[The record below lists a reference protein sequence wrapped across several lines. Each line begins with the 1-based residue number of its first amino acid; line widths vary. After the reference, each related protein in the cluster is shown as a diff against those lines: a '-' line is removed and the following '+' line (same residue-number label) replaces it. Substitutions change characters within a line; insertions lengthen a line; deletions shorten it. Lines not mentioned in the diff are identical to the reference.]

1 MSEPDRGTF
10 FTAHRISD
18 VENLAVPMRN
28 GLCSQKYKPVDYK
41 HLYELA
47 AVEKMASAKI
57 QLKIEKTEQ
66 VSKINK
72 EQMLLKQ
79 HRQVWWQEHKRLNEN
94 RQKAEAEIKT
104 FLDEE
109 SQKHNFFLDMRDLEH
124 KLSKERDTHQTNT
137 VVPIWQLKENLKFRL
152 TEMQCYISEESCL
165 KSKFNPVEM
174 LQQIKFLKKQQKAIL
189 EFLILESLALER
201 ELEDYKTKALAHSF
215 EEKNGLFLEVP
226 SALLSLECPYPD
238 LKTLIINE
246 YQKLASGYWSKLQEI
261 DQQLKVL
268 HRNIEWK
275 EEDQWVFQTV
285 INQYPSDLQRRRT
298 LYLDVLQRYLPHKS
312 RHDLVVHEKAWD
324 HYHFIRN
331 QRRVLILNWAQ
342 ARKAFLLKAVM
353 TVAEASAAYETEV
366 VFANTR
372 QKQQEICADLK
383 AKVGSRRTIKMK
395 GLEYLSY
402 EQRWR
407 ELGLF
412 SLEKGRLRGISSIC
426 VLQWKAQQEEAAKLE
441 AAVAAR
447 RKEKEDEKDRVRKE
461 QEMIR
466 RAQEKE
472 KVKKYWAE
480 KQLKWQEQE
489 EKDLQHLEELRKL
502 MAEQAV
508 KDRERVKFRQ
518 ALLEKRLLEKK
529 ELARQEAREEEE
541 KEKFLEALRQQVAV
555 VAKLDPARVVADT
568 VASKA
573 RMGIGTKEEFDLQK
587 PLFKLHTY
595 SEQQIISDPRLR
607 VELALREAGLHKTPY
622 AKEIL
627 PKIPALKL
635 PRRDMESTAFKM

>member
-1 MSEPDRGTF
+1 L
-10 FTAHRISD
+10 
-18 VENLAVPMRN
+18 ENLVIPMGN

-57 QLKIEKTEQ
+57 QLKIKKTEQ

-79 HRQVWWQEHKRLNEN
+79 HQQVWWQEHKRLSEN
-94 RQKAEAEIKT
+94 RQKAEAAIQT

-109 SQKHNFFLDMRDLEH
+109 SHKHNFFLDMRDLQH
-124 KLSKERDTHQTNT
+124 KLSKERDTYQKNT
-137 VVPIWQLKENLKFRL
+137 VVPIWQLKANLKFRL
-152 TEMQCYISEESCL
+152 SEMQCYLSEESCL

-174 LQQIKFLKKQQKAIL
+174 LQQIELVKKQQKAIL
-189 EFLILESLALER
+189 EFLNLESLALEK
-201 ELEDYKTKALAHSF
+201 ELEDHKTKALAHCF
-215 EEKNGLFLEVP
+215 EGENGLFLEVP

-238 LKTLIINE
+238 LKTLVINE
-246 YQKLASGYWSKLQEI
+246 YRKLASGYWSKLQEI
-261 DQQLKVL
+261 DQQLRVL
-268 HRNIEWK
+268 YRNIEWK
-275 EEDQWVFQTV
+275 EDDQWVFQTV

-324 HYHFIRN
+324 RYHFTRN
-331 QRRVLILNWAQ
+331 QRRALILNWAE
-342 ARKAFLLKAVM
+342 ARKTFLLKAM
-353 TVAEASAAYETEV
+353 TTVAEASAAHEAEAV
-366 VFANTR
+366 LANTR
-372 QKQQEICADLK
+372 QQQQEICADLK
-383 AKVGSRRTIKMK
+383 AKV
-395 GLEYLSY
+395 
-402 EQRWR
+402 
-407 ELGLF
+407 
-412 SLEKGRLRGISSIC
+412 
-426 VLQWKAQQEEAAKLE
+426 LQWKAQQEEAAHLE

-447 RKEKEDEKDRVRKE
+447 RKEKKDEKERLQKE
-461 QEMIR
+461 REMTR

-489 EKDLQHLEELRKL
+489 EKELQRLEELRKL

-529 ELARQEAREEEE
+529 ELALQEAREEEE
-541 KEKFLEALRQQVAV
+541 KEKCLEALRQQVAV

-607 VELALREAGLHKTPY
+607 VELALREAGLHKTLY

-627 PKIPALKL
+627 PKIPPLKL
-635 PRRDMESTAFKM
+635 PRRDMESTAFKT

>member
-1 MSEPDRGTF
+1 L
-10 FTAHRISD
+10 
-18 VENLAVPMRN
+18 ENLVVPMRN

-57 QLKIEKTEQ
+57 KLKIKKTEQ

-72 EQMLLKQ
+72 EQILLKQ
-79 HRQVWWQEHKRLNEN
+79 HQRVWWQEHKRLSRN

-109 SQKHNFFLDMRDLEH
+109 SHKHNFFLDMRNLEH
-124 KLSKERDTHQTNT
+124 KLSKERDTYQTNT
-137 VVPIWQLKENLKFRL
+137 MVPIWQLKENLKFRL
-152 TEMQCYISEESCL
+152 SEMQRYPSEESCL
-165 KSKFNPVEM
+165 KSKINPVEI
-174 LQQIKFLKKQQKAIL
+174 LQQIEYVKKQQKAIL
-189 EFLILESLALER
+189 EFLVLESLALER
-201 ELEDYKTKALAHSF
+201 ELEDCKTKALAHSF

-226 SALLSLECPYPD
+226 SELLSLECPYPD
-238 LKTLIINE
+238 LKTLVINE
-246 YQKLASGYWSKLQEI
+246 YRKLASGYWSRLQEV

-268 HRNIEWK
+268 YRNTEWK
-275 EEDQWVFQTV
+275 EEDQWIFQTV
-285 INQYPSDLQRRRT
+285 INQYPSDLKRRRT

-312 RHDLVVHEKAWD
+312 RNDLVAHEKAWD
-324 HYHFIRN
+324 RYQFIRN
-331 QRRVLILNWAQ
+331 QRRVLLLNWAE

-353 TVAEASAAYETEV
+353 TAAEASAAHETEV
-366 VFANTR
+366 VLASTR

-383 AKVGSRRTIKMK
+383 AK
-395 GLEYLSY
+395 
-402 EQRWR
+402 
-407 ELGLF
+407 
-412 SLEKGRLRGISSIC
+412 

-447 RKEKEDEKDRVRKE
+447 RKEKQDEKERLQKE
-461 QEMIR
+461 QEMVR

-489 EKDLQHLEELRKL
+489 EKDLQCLEELRKL

-529 ELARQEAREEEE
+529 ELALQEAREEEK
-541 KEKFLEALRQQVAV
+541 KEKYLEALRQQVAV
-555 VAKLDPARVVADT
+555 VAKSDPARVVADT

-573 RMGIGTKEEFDLQK
+573 RVGIGTKEEFDLQK
-587 PLFKLHTY
+587 PLFELHTY
-595 SEQQIISDPRLR
+595 SEQQVISDPRLR

-627 PKIPALKL
+627 RKIPPLKL
-635 PRRDMESTAFKM
+635 PRRDMESTAIKM

>member
-1 MSEPDRGTF
+1 L
-10 FTAHRISD
+10 
-18 VENLAVPMRN
+18 ENLVVPMRN
-28 GLCSQKYKPVDYK
+28 GLCRQKYKPVDYK

-57 QLKIEKTEQ
+57 QLKVKKTEQ
-66 VSKINK
+66 VSKIN
-72 EQMLLKQ
+72 EERMLLKQ
-79 HRQVWWQEHKRLNEN
+79 HRQVWWQEHKRLSEN
-94 RQKAEAEIKT
+94 RQKIEAEIKT

-109 SQKHNFFLDMRDLEH
+109 RHKHKFFLDIRDLEH
-124 KLSKERDTHQTNT
+124 KLSKERDTYQTNT
-137 VVPIWQLKENLKFRL
+137 VAPIWQLKENLKFRL
-152 TEMQCYISEESCL
+152 SEMQCSLSEESCL

-174 LQQIKFLKKQQKAIL
+174 LQQIKFVKKQQQAIL

-238 LKTLIINE
+238 LKTLVINE
-246 YQKLASGYWSKLQEI
+246 YRKLASGYWSKLQEI
-261 DQQLKVL
+261 DQQLKIL
-268 HRNIEWK
+268 YRNIEWK

-324 HYHFIRN
+324 RYHFIRN
-331 QRRVLILNWAQ
+331 QRRVLISNWAQ
-342 ARKAFLLKAVM
+342 ARKAFLLKAVT
-353 TVAEASAAYETEV
+353 TVAEASAAHEAEV
-366 VFANTR
+366 VLATTR

-383 AKVGSRRTIKMK
+383 AKV
-395 GLEYLSY
+395 
-402 EQRWR
+402 
-407 ELGLF
+407 
-412 SLEKGRLRGISSIC
+412 
-426 VLQWKAQQEEAAKLE
+426 LQWKAQQEEAAELE
-441 AAVAAR
+441 AAVGAR
-447 RKEKEDEKDRVRKE
+447 RKEKKDEKERLQKE

-489 EKDLQHLEELRKL
+489 EKDLQRLEELRKL

-529 ELARQEAREEEE
+529 ELALQEAREEEE
-541 KEKFLEALRQQVAV
+541 KEKCLEALRQQVAV

-607 VELALREAGLHKTPY
+607 VELALREAGLHKTLY

-627 PKIPALKL
+627 PKIPPLKL

>member
-1 MSEPDRGTF
+1 MSEPDHGTF
-10 FTAHRISD
+10 FTTHRISD
-18 VENLAVPMRN
+18 VENLVVSMRN
-28 GLCSQKYKPVDYK
+28 GLRSQKYKPVDYK
-41 HLYELA
+41 HLYEIA

-57 QLKIEKTEQ
+57 QLKIKKTEQ
-66 VSKINK
+66 VSKVNK

-79 HRQVWWQEHKRLNEN
+79 HRQVWWQEHKRLSEN

-109 SQKHNFFLDMRDLEH
+109 SHKHNFFLDMRDLEH
-124 KLSKERDTHQTNT
+124 KLSKEQDTYQTNT
-137 VVPIWQLKENLKFRL
+137 VVPVRQLKENLKFRL
-152 TEMQCYISEESCL
+152 SEMHRYLSEESCL
-165 KSKFNPVEM
+165 KSKFNLVEM
-174 LQQIKFLKKQQKAIL
+174 LQQIKFVKKQQKAIL

-201 ELEDYKTKALAHSF
+201 ELEDYKTKVLAHSF

-226 SALLSLECPYPD
+226 STLLSLECPYPD
-238 LKTLIINE
+238 LKTLVINE
-246 YQKLASGYWSKLQEI
+246 YRKLASGYWSKLQEI

-268 HRNIEWK
+268 YRNFEWK
-275 EEDQWVFQTV
+275 QEDQWVFQTV
-285 INQYPSDLQRRRT
+285 INQYRSDLQRRRT

-324 HYHFIRN
+324 HYHFIKN

-342 ARKAFLLKAVM
+342 AKKAFLLKAV
-353 TVAEASAAYETEV
+353 TIIAEASAAHETEV
-366 VFANTR
+366 VLANTK

-383 AKVGSRRTIKMK
+383 A
-395 GLEYLSY
+395 
-402 EQRWR
+402 
-407 ELGLF
+407 
-412 SLEKGRLRGISSIC
+412 
-426 VLQWKAQQEEAAKLE
+426 
-441 AAVAAR
+441 
-447 RKEKEDEKDRVRKE
+447 
-461 QEMIR
+461 
-466 RAQEKE
+466 

-480 KQLKWQEQE
+480 KQLKWQEKE
-489 EKDLQHLEELRKL
+489 EEDLQRLEELRKL
-502 MAEQAV
+502 MAAQAV

-529 ELARQEAREEEE
+529 ELALQEAREEEE
-541 KEKFLEALRQQVAV
+541 KEKCLEALRQQVAV

-607 VELALREAGLHKTPY
+607 VELALREAGLHKTLY

-627 PKIPALKL
+627 PKIPPLKL
-635 PRRDMESTAFKM
+635 PRRDMESTALKM

>member
-1 MSEPDRGTF
+1 MSESDHGTF
-10 FTAHRISD
+10 FTTHRISD
-18 VENLAVPMRN
+18 VENLMIPMRN
-28 GLCSQKYKPVDYK
+28 GLRSQKYKPVDYK

-57 QLKIEKTEQ
+57 QLKIKKTEQ
-66 VSKINK
+66 VSKISK

-79 HRQVWWQEHKRLNEN
+79 HWQVWWQEHKRLSES

-109 SQKHNFFLDMRDLEH
+109 SHKHNFFLDMRDLEH
-124 KLSKERDTHQTNT
+124 KLSKERDTYQANT
-137 VVPIWQLKENLKFRL
+137 VVPIWQLKENLKLRL
-152 TEMQCYISEESCL
+152 SEMQCYLSEESCL
-165 KSKFNPVEM
+165 KSKINPVEM
-174 LQQIKFLKKQQKAIL
+174 LQQIKFVKKRQNAVL

-238 LKTLIINE
+238 LKTLVINE
-246 YQKLASGYWSKLQEI
+246 YRKLASGYWSKLQEI

-268 HRNIEWK
+268 YRNIEWN

-285 INQYPSDLQRRRT
+285 IDQYPSDLQRRRT

-324 HYHFIRN
+324 RYHFIRN
-331 QRRVLILNWAQ
+331 QRRVLMLNWAR
-342 ARKAFLLKAVM
+342 ARKAFLLKAAT
-353 TVAEASAAYETEV
+353 TVAEASAAHETEV
-366 VFANTR
+366 VLANTR

-383 AKVGSRRTIKMK
+383 AKVV
-395 GLEYLSY
+395 E
-402 EQRWR
+402 
-407 ELGLF
+407 
-412 SLEKGRLRGISSIC
+412 
-426 VLQWKAQQEEAAKLE
+426 WKARQEEAAELE

-447 RKEKEDEKDRVRKE
+447 RKEKQDEKERLQKE
-461 QEMIR
+461 QERIR

-489 EKDLQHLEELRKL
+489 EKDLRRLEELRKL

-518 ALLEKRLLEKK
+518 ALLEKQLLEKK
-529 ELARQEAREEEE
+529 ELALQEAREEGE
-541 KEKFLEALRQQVAV
+541 KEKCLDALRQQVAV
-555 VAKLDPARVVADT
+555 VAKLDPARVAADT

-573 RMGIGTKEEFDLQK
+573 RMGIGTKEEFDFQK

-607 VELALREAGLHKTPY
+607 VELALREAGLHKTLY

-627 PKIPALKL
+627 PKIPPLKL
-635 PRRDMESTAFKM
+635 PRRDTESTAFKM

>member
-1 MSEPDRGTF
+1 L
-10 FTAHRISD
+10 
-18 VENLAVPMRN
+18 ENPVVTLRN
-28 GLCSQKYKPVDYK
+28 GCCSQKYKPVDYK

-47 AVEKMASAKI
+47 AAEKMSSAKI
-57 QLKIEKTEQ
+57 LLKIKKTEQ

-79 HRQVWWQEHKRLNEN
+79 HQQVWWQEHKRLSES
-94 RQKAEAEIKT
+94 RKKAEAEIKT

-109 SQKHNFFLDMRDLEH
+109 SHNHNFFSAMRDLEH
-124 KLSKERDTHQTNT
+124 KLSKERDTYQTNT
-137 VVPIWQLKENLKFRL
+137 VVPVWQLKENLKFSL
-152 TEMQCYISEESCL
+152 SEVQCYLLEESCL
-165 KSKFNPVEM
+165 NSKFSPAEM
-174 LQQIKFLKKQQKAIL
+174 LQQIKFVKKQQKAIL
-189 EFLILESLALER
+189 EFLILESLALEG
-201 ELEDYKTKALAHSF
+201 ELEDYKTKALACSF

-226 SALLSLECPYPD
+226 SALLSLDCPYPD
-238 LKTLIINE
+238 VKTLVIDE

-261 DQQLKVL
+261 DQQLEVL
-268 HRNIEWK
+268 YRNMEWRK
-275 EEDQWVFQTV
+275 EDQWVFQTV
-285 INQYPSDLQRRRT
+285 INQYPSDLRRRRT

-312 RHDLVVHEKAWD
+312 RHDLVAHEKAWKR
-324 HYHFIRN
+324 YHFIRK
-331 QRRVLILNWAQ
+331 QYRVLTLNWAR
-342 ARKAFLLKAVM
+342 ARKAFLLKAAT
-353 TVAEASAAYETEV
+353 TVAEASAAHEMEV
-366 VFANTR
+366 GLANSR

-383 AKVGSRRTIKMK
+383 AKV
-395 GLEYLSY
+395 
-402 EQRWR
+402 
-407 ELGLF
+407 
-412 SLEKGRLRGISSIC
+412 
-426 VLQWKAQQEEAAKLE
+426 VQWKAQQEEAAKLE

-447 RKEKEDEKDRVRKE
+447 RKEKKDEKERLQKE
-461 QEMIR
+461 REMIR
-466 RAQEKE
+466 RAQAKE

-489 EKDLQHLEELRKL
+489 EKDLRRLEELRKL

-508 KDRERVKFRQ
+508 KDRERVKYRQ

-529 ELARQEAREEEE
+529 ELALQEAREEEE
-541 KEKFLEALRQQVAV
+541 KEKCLEALRRQVAV

-607 VELALREAGLHKTPY
+607 VELALREAGLHKSLY

-627 PKIPALKL
+627 PKIPPLKL

>member
-1 MSEPDRGTF
+1 L
-10 FTAHRISD
+10 
-18 VENLAVPMRN
+18 ENLVIPMRK

-41 HLYELA
+41 LLYELA
-47 AVEKMASAKI
+47 AEEKVASAKI
-57 QLKIEKTEQ
+57 RLKIKKTEQ

-79 HRQVWWQEHKRLNEN
+79 HQQVWWQEHKRLSEN
-94 RQKAEAEIKT
+94 RQKAEAEIKS
-104 FLDEE
+104 FLDEA
-109 SQKHNFFLDMRDLEH
+109 SHKHNFFSDMKDLEH
-124 KLSKERDTHQTNT
+124 KLSKERDTYQTNT
-137 VVPIWQLKENLKFRL
+137 VVPVWQLKENLNFRL
-152 TEMQCYISEESCL
+152 SEMQCYLSEESCL
-165 KSKFNPVEM
+165 KSKFNLDEM
-174 LQQIKFLKKQQKAIL
+174 LQQIKFVKKQQKAIL

-201 ELEDYKTKALAHSF
+201 ELEDYKTKALVHSS
-215 EEKNGLFLEVP
+215 EEENGLFLEVP
-226 SALLSLECPYPD
+226 SVLLSLECPYPD
-238 LKTLIINE
+238 LKTLVINE
-246 YQKLASGYWSKLQEI
+246 YRKLASAYWSKLQEI

-268 HRNIEWK
+268 CRNPEWE

-324 HYHFIRN
+324 CYRFLMN
-331 QRRVLILNWAQ
+331 QRRVLVLNWAQ
-342 ARKAFLLKAVM
+342 ARKAFSLKATR
-353 TVAEASAAYETEV
+353 TVAEAAAAHETEV
-366 VFANTR
+366 VLANTR

-383 AKVGSRRTIKMK
+383 AK
-395 GLEYLSY
+395 
-402 EQRWR
+402 
-407 ELGLF
+407 
-412 SLEKGRLRGISSIC
+412 

-447 RKEKEDEKDRVRKE
+447 RKEKKDEKERLQKE
-461 QEMIR
+461 KEIIR

-480 KQLKWQEQE
+480 KQLKQQQQE
-489 EKDLQHLEELRKL
+489 EKDLQRLEEFRKL

-508 KDRERVKFRQ
+508 KDRERVEFRR
-518 ALLEKRLLEKK
+518 AVLERRLQEKK
-529 ELARQEAREEEE
+529 ELALREALEEEA
-541 KEKFLEALRQQVAV
+541 KEKCLEALRHQVVAV
-555 VAKLDPARVVADT
+555 VAKSDPARVVADT

-573 RMGIGTKEEFDLQK
+573 RMGVGTKGEFDLQK

-595 SEQQIISDPRLR
+595 SEQQIIADTRLR
-607 VELALREAGLHKTPY
+607 VELALREAGLHKTLY

-627 PKIPALKL
+627 PKIPPLKL

>member
-1 MSEPDRGTF
+1 MSALDHGIF
-10 FTAHRISD
+10 FTTHRISD
-18 VENLAVPMRN
+18 VENLVIPMRN

-47 AVEKMASAKI
+47 AVENVTSAKI
-57 QLKIEKTEQ
+57 KLKIKKTEQ

-79 HRQVWWQEHKRLNEN
+79 HRQVWWQEHKRLNKN
-94 RQKAEAEIKT
+94 RQKAEAEVRT
-104 FLDEE
+104 FLDEA
-109 SQKHNFFLDMRDLEH
+109 SHNHNFFSDMMDLEH
-124 KLSKERDTHQTNT
+124 KLSKERDTYQTNT
-137 VVPIWQLKENLKFRL
+137 VVPIWQLKENLEFRL
-152 TEMQCYISEESCL
+152 SEMHCYLSEESCL
-165 KSKFNPVEM
+165 KSKINPIEM
-174 LQQIKFLKKQQKAIL
+174 LQQIKFVKNQQKAIL

-201 ELEDYKTKALAHSF
+201 ELEDYKTKALEHSS
-215 EEKNGLFLEVP
+215 EEKNRLFLEVP

-238 LKTLIINE
+238 LKTLVINE
-246 YQKLASGYWSKLQEI
+246 YRKLASGYWSKLQEI
-261 DQQLKVL
+261 DQHLKVL
-268 HRNIEWK
+268 YRNIKWK

-342 ARKAFLLKAVM
+342 ARKAFLLKAVT
-353 TVAEASAAYETEV
+353 TVAEASAAHQAEV
-366 VFANTR
+366 ELAHTR

-383 AKVGSRRTIKMK
+383 A
-395 GLEYLSY
+395 
-402 EQRWR
+402 
-407 ELGLF
+407 
-412 SLEKGRLRGISSIC
+412 
-426 VLQWKAQQEEAAKLE
+426 
-441 AAVAAR
+441 
-447 RKEKEDEKDRVRKE
+447 
-461 QEMIR
+461 
-466 RAQEKE
+466 

-489 EKDLQHLEELRKL
+489 KKDLRHLEELRKL

-529 ELARQEAREEEE
+529 ELALQEVREEEE
-541 KEKFLEALRQQVAV
+541 KARCLEALRQQVAV

-573 RMGIGTKEEFDLQK
+573 RMGIGTREEFDLQK

-607 VELALREAGLHKTPY
+607 IELALREAGLHKTLY

-627 PKIPALKL
+627 PKIPPLKL
-635 PRRDMESTAFKM
+635 PRRDTESTAFKM

>member
-1 MSEPDRGTF
+1 L
-10 FTAHRISD
+10 
-18 VENLAVPMRN
+18 ENQVIPMRN
-28 GLCSQKYKPVDYK
+28 GVCGQKYKPVDYK

-57 QLKIEKTEQ
+57 KLKIKKTEQ
-66 VSKINK
+66 VSKIKK

-79 HRQVWWQEHKRLNEN
+79 HQQVWWQEHKRLSEN

-109 SQKHNFFLDMRDLEH
+109 SRKHNFFLDVRDLER
-124 KLSKERDTHQTNT
+124 KLSKERDTYQKNT

-152 TEMQCYISEESCL
+152 SEMQCSLSEESCL
-165 KSKFNPVEM
+165 KSKFSPVEM
-174 LQQIKFLKKQQKAIL
+174 LQQIKLVKKQQKAIL
-189 EFLILESLALER
+189 EFLILESLALEK

-226 SALLSLECPYPD
+226 AALLSLECPYPD
-238 LKTLIINE
+238 LKTLVINE
-246 YQKLASGYWSKLQEI
+246 YRKLASGYRSKLQEI
-261 DQQLKVL
+261 DHQLKVL
-268 HRNIEWK
+268 YRNIDWK

-285 INQYPSDLQRRRT
+285 INQYPSNLQRRRT

-324 HYHFIRN
+324 RYNFIRN

-353 TVAEASAAYETEV
+353 TAAEASAAHETE
-366 VFANTR
+366 AMLASAR
-372 QKQQEICADLK
+372 QKQQEVCAELK
-383 AKVGSRRTIKMK
+383 AK
-395 GLEYLSY
+395 
-402 EQRWR
+402 
-407 ELGLF
+407 
-412 SLEKGRLRGISSIC
+412 
-426 VLQWKAQQEEAAKLE
+426 VLQWKAQQEEAAQLE

-447 RKEKEDEKDRVRKE
+447 RKEKKAEEEKLQRE

-466 RAQEKE
+466 RAHDKE
-472 KVKKYWAE
+472 KLKKYWAE

-489 EKDLQHLEELRKL
+489 DKDLRRLEELRKL

-529 ELARQEAREEEE
+529 ELALREALEEEE
-541 KEKFLEALRQQVAV
+541 KERCLEALRQQVAV
-555 VAKLDPARVVADT
+555 VAKPDPARAVADT

-573 RMGIGTKEEFDLQK
+573 RMGIGTNEEFDLQK
-587 PLFKLHTY
+587 PLFPLHTY
-595 SEQQIISDPRLR
+595 SEQQASIVSDPRLR
-607 VELALREAGLHKTPY
+607 VELALREAGLHKTLY

-627 PKIPALKL
+627 PKIPPLKL
-635 PRRDMESTAFKM
+635 PRRDMESTAFRM

>member
-1 MSEPDRGTF
+1 
-10 FTAHRISD
+10 
-18 VENLAVPMRN
+18 NLVIPMTN

-47 AVEKMASAKI
+47 AAEKMASAKI
-57 QLKIEKTEQ
+57 QLKIKKTEQ
-66 VSKINK
+66 ISKINK

-79 HRQVWWQEHKRLNEN
+79 HQRIWWQEHKRLSEN
-94 RQKAEAEIKT
+94 RQKAEADIKT

-109 SQKHNFFLDMRDLEH
+109 SHKHNFFLDMRDLEH
-124 KLSKERDTHQTNT
+124 KLSKERDTYQENT
-137 VVPIWQLKENLKFRL
+137 VVPIWQLKESCKFRL
-152 TEMQCYISEESCL
+152 SEMQCYLSEESCL

-174 LQQIKFLKKQQKAIL
+174 LQQIELVKKQQKAIL

-226 SALLSLECPYPD
+226 SALLSLECPYPE
-238 LKTLIINE
+238 LKTLVINE
-246 YQKLASGYWSKLQEI
+246 YQKLARGYWSKLQEI
-261 DQQLKVL
+261 DHQLKVL
-268 HRNIEWK
+268 YRNIDWK

-285 INQYPSDLQRRRT
+285 INQYPSNLQRRRT

-312 RHDLVVHEKAWD
+312 RHDLVVHEKAW
-324 HYHFIRN
+324 HCYHFIRN
-331 QRRVLILNWAQ
+331 QRRILILNWAQ
-342 ARKAFLLKAVM
+342 DRKAFLLK
-353 TVAEASAAYETEV
+353 TVTTVEEASAAHEAEV
-366 VFANTR
+366 MLANSR

-383 AKVGSRRTIKMK
+383 AKV
-395 GLEYLSY
+395 
-402 EQRWR
+402 
-407 ELGLF
+407 
-412 SLEKGRLRGISSIC
+412 
-426 VLQWKAQQEEAAKLE
+426 LQWKEQQEEAAQLQ

-447 RKEKEDEKDRVRKE
+447 KKEKKDEEERLQKE
-461 QEMIR
+461 QEVIR
-466 RAQEKE
+466 RAQDK
-472 KVKKYWAE
+472 KKLKKYWAE
-480 KQLKWQEQE
+480 KQLKWQEEE
-489 EKDLQHLEELRKL
+489 EKDLRRLEELRKL

-529 ELARQEAREEEE
+529 EMALQEAREEEE
-541 KEKFLEALRQQVAV
+541 KEKCLEALRQQVAV
-555 VAKLDPARVVADT
+555 VAKLNPARVVADT
-568 VASKA
+568 VASRA
-573 RMGIGTKEEFDLQK
+573 RMGIGTNEEFDLQK

-607 VELALREAGLHKTPY
+607 VELALREAGLHKTLY

-627 PKIPALKL
+627 PKIPPLKL